1 MNKGFGRKPKNQKK
15 ENAGNSIKRT
25 TPTGN
30 RPGVEYRKV
39 SDGSQGN
46 VQSNP
51 QRDIQRNAQNDGTVR
66 KPAANTQ
73 GTRHNNTQSRSVHSQ
88 GRVPQLNSR
97 KNSGSVQNLQNNH
110 AIRNNAQSQAERRAE
125 LARQNALEVQRRRM
139 LKKKRAQLLKNIVS
153 QAAAVCA
160 FSLIGMA
167 LCLAAIFLY
176 LKHDFSKTVYP
187 SSLPVEIVYGEN
199 EKDSY
204 TLKSNEYSYSG
215 GKYYI
220 SLPALSQ
227 KLGFSILGDVKK
239 MTLSLSDTQNA
250 VFDVGSTAVNING
263 SYVSLSEHT
272 YFSDG
277 ALYIPSEFFTNYCS
291 DTASQA
297 TKSSH
302 GRVFRIAFPESL
314 KFVCDTTKAT
324 PSVSAAALFAAA
336 GVEEPE
342 FTTDLSEYEKYMNPE
357 NPDEYL
363 TLINTSHM
371 LASDY
376 IPDDLTEFIYTR
388 NDRAKQK
395 LRLAAAKSLEAMF
408 KEMYAA
414 GFDDVTV
421 TSGYRSYDYQTT
433 LFNNEI
439 ASLRS
444 TYGDKAEQKAAE
456 AVAIPGSSEHQSGLC
471 ADLHNLSAASVSF
484 EKQDAYKWLYSH
496 CADFGFILRF
506 PKDKTDITGIMF
518 EPWHYRFVGRY
529 HAQRIMSTG
538 LCLEEYME
546 QYNSSN

>member
-1 MNKGFGRKPKNQKK
+1 MNKGFGRKQKNSKAQNKPV
-15 ENAGNSIKRT
+15 NIQRT

-39 SDGSQGN
+39 SNDSRNNLNNGT
-46 VQSNP
+46 
-51 QRDIQRNAQNDGTVR
+51 QRSFQNTDAR
-66 KPAANTQ
+66 KPNTNSQ
-73 GTRHNNTQSRSVHSQ
+73 DKRRNSVRTDSSNTVGKARLHENSTNDTLKNRNCYV
-88 GRVPQLNSR
+88 NSR
-97 KNSGSVQNLQNNH
+97 T
-110 AIRNNAQSQAERRAE
+110 SQISSERRAE
-125 LARQNALEVQRRRM
+125 IARNKALKVQRIRALR
-139 LKKKRAQLLKNIVS
+139 KKRAQLFKNIIS
-153 QAAAVCA
+153 QITAVCA
-160 FSLIGMA
+160 FSLIGTVI
-167 LCLAAIFLY
+167 CLAALFLY

-187 SSLPVEIVYGEN
+187 ASLPVEIVCGEN
-199 EKDSY
+199 DKDAY
-204 TLKSNEYSYSG
+204 MLKGGEYSYSG
-215 GKYYI
+215 GEYYI
-220 SLPALSQ
+220 SLSALSR

-277 ALYIPSEFFTNYCS
+277 ALYVPSEFFTNYCA
-291 DTASQA
+291 DTVSEA
-297 TKSSH
+297 TKSNRE
-302 GRVFRIAFPESL
+302 RVFRIAFPENL
-314 KFVCDTTKAT
+314 KFSCGTTQAT

-342 FTTDLSEYEKYMNPE
+342 FSTDLSAYEKYMNPE

-376 IPDDLTEFIYTR
+376 IPDDLTDFVYTR

-506 PKDKTDITGIMF
+506 PKDKTEITGIMF

-529 HAQRIMSTG
+529 HAQRIMSSG

-546 QYNSSN
+546 QYSSSN

>member
-1 MNKGFGRKPKNQKK
+1 MNKGFGRKQKNQKR
-15 ENAGNSIKRT
+15 ENNANSAQRT
-25 TPTGN
+25 TSSGN

-39 SDGSQGN
+39 SNAQQSN
-46 VQSNP
+46 IQSNP
-51 QRDIQRNAQNDGTVR
+51 QRGIQNKAQNSAVR
-66 KPAANTQ
+66 KPITNN
-73 GTRHNNTQSRSVHSQ
+73 GDSRRNNTRVKSVNSP
-88 GRVPQLNSR
+88 GRTPQINNR
-97 KNSGSVQNLQNNH
+97 FGSVQAQNPQNSH
-110 AIRNNAQSQAERRAE
+110 TPRNNAPTQAERRAE
-125 LARQNALEVQRRRM
+125 LARKKALEVQRRRT
-139 LKKKRAQLLKNIVS
+139 LGKKRAQLFKNLVS

-160 FSLIGMA
+160 FSLIGMV

-187 SSLPVEIVYGEN
+187 SSLPVEIICGEN
-199 EKDSY
+199 DKNAY
-204 TLKSNEYSYSG
+204 TLKNSEYSYSG
-215 GKYYI
+215 GEYYV
-220 SLPALSQ
+220 SLSALSQ
-227 KLGFSILGDVKK
+227 KMGFSILGNVKK
-239 MTLSLSDTQNA
+239 MMLSLSDTQNA
-250 VFDVGSTAVNING
+250 IFDVGSTTVNING
-263 SYVSLSEHT
+263 TYISLSEHT

-277 ALYIPSEFFTNYCS
+277 SLYVPSEFFTNYFS
-291 DTASQA
+291 DTTSQA

-314 KFVCDTTKAT
+314 KFNCDTTKAT
-324 PSVSAAALFAAA
+324 PSVSAAALFAAE

-342 FTTDLSEYEKYMNPE
+342 FTTDLSAYEKYMNPE

-376 IPDDLTEFIYTR
+376 VPDDLTEFIYTR
-388 NDRAKQK
+388 SDRAKQK
-395 LRLAAAKSLEAMF
+395 LRLAAAKSMEAMF

-444 TYGDKAEQKAAE
+444 TFGDKAEQKAAE

-529 HAQRIMSTG
+529 HAQRIMSAG

>member
-1 MNKGFGRKPKNQKK
+1 MNKGFGRKNKSQNK
-15 ENAGNSIKRT
+15 ENTFKSTHNV
-25 TPTGN
+25 TPSGN

-39 SDGSQGN
+39 SNQPQNNKQSFQNNTKRRPDINSQIKPRNNAHVGSVRTSGKTQPRRNNTSDFVKRQHGN
-46 VQSNP
+46 Y
-51 QRDIQRNAQNDGTVR
+51 T
-66 KPAANTQ
+66 AANTSS
-73 GTRHNNTQSRSVHSQ
+73 NNIDRRSD
-88 GRVPQLNSR
+88 
-97 KNSGSVQNLQNNH
+97 
-110 AIRNNAQSQAERRAE
+110 
-125 LARQNALEVQRRRM
+125 LARNKALEVQRLRALR
-139 LKKKRAQLLKNIVS
+139 KKRAQLFKNIVS
-153 QAAAVCA
+153 QITAVCA
-160 FSLIGMA
+160 FALIGTA
-167 LCLAAIFLY
+167 ICLAVLFLY

-187 SSLPVEIVYGEN
+187 SSLPVEIVCGQN
-199 EKDSY
+199 DKDAY

-215 GKYYI
+215 GEYYI
-220 SLPALSQ
+220 SLSALSH

-250 VFDVGSTAVNING
+250 VFDVGSSAVNING

-277 ALYIPSEFFTNYCS
+277 ALYVPSEFFTNYCS
-291 DTASQA
+291 DTISES
-297 TKSSH
+297 TKSNRQ
-302 GRVFRIAFPESL
+302 RVFRIAFPENL
-314 KFVCDTTKAT
+314 KFNCDATKAT
-324 PSVSAAALFAAA
+324 PSVSAAALFAAV

-342 FTTDLSEYEKYMNPE
+342 FSSDLSAYEKYMNPE

-363 TLINTSHM
+363 TLINTSHT

-376 IPDDLTEFIYTR
+376 IPDDLTDFIYTR

-414 GFDDVTV
+414 GYDDVTV
-421 TSGYRSYDYQTT
+421 TSGYRSYDYQLT

-439 ASLRS
+439 ASLRP
-444 TYGDKAEQKAAE
+444 TYGDKAEEKAAQ

-506 PKDKTDITGIMF
+506 PKDKTEITGIMF

-529 HAQRIMSTG
+529 HAQRIMSSG